1 MGVALA
7 ADTEDELGAGVITAE
22 EVSMEEVSTEVVG
35 AGVGSTM
42 DEVTAE
48 EVLGGL
54 AGVAEGGMEVAGIV
68 GPGAGAANS
77 EPTQTHARMSRV
89 VRNAAF
95 LREPSSHGQQ
105 QDGFSCHSTYSKKRY
120 EFWQAIW

>member
-1 MGVALA
+1 MGVAEET
-7 ADTEDELGAGVITAE
+7 DEDAVVGAGVITAE
-22 EVSMEEVSTEVVG
+22 EVSTEEVSMGGVG

-54 AGVAEGGMEVAGIV
+54 AGVAEGRMEVAGIV

-77 EPTQTHARMSRV
+77 EPTQRSWNTT
-89 VRNAAF
+89 
-95 LREPSSHGQQ
+95 G
-105 QDGFSCHSTYSKKRY
+105 
-120 EFWQAIW
+120 

>member
-1 MGVALA
+1 MGVAEE
-7 ADTEDELGAGVITAE
+7 TDEEAVVGAGVITAE
-22 EVSMEEVSTEVVG
+22 EVSMGEVSTEGVSMEVVG

-77 EPTQTHARMSRV
+77 EPTQRT
-89 VRNAAF
+89 
-95 LREPSSHGQQ
+95 
-105 QDGFSCHSTYSKKRY
+105 
-120 EFWQAIW
+120 